1 MSSYLTLDCFPYK
14 VFYWV
19 FSFVFPWFYCQ
30 VKLCAQYFLVNVCP
44 PQPLESS
51 PHQKVR
57 SVLTLPS
64 VIENLLPNIEI
75 KKKNYQ
81 HCLPLT
87 PLTPPIAVC
96 WVYLFLTLKSFLCV
110 FYVVIFLSYWF
121 LQVYPLTCGGYF
133 AKIVQM
139 LPTNWN
145 NSGKISEF

>member
-1 MSSYLTLDCFPYK
+1 MLLCYVGYLLPFPLRYHLYFEMRDERYRYQRFLQFCLTRILFDVQWKCPQADSDLAVDCFPWK

-64 VIENLLPNIEI
+64 VIENLVQNII
-75 KKKNYQ
+75 WRLIRNLYTI
-81 HCLPLT
+81 L
-87 PLTPPIAVC
+87 
-96 WVYLFLTLKSFLCV
+96 
-110 FYVVIFLSYWF
+110 VVR
-121 LQVYPLTCGGYF
+121 
-133 AKIVQM
+133 IV
-139 LPTNWN
+139 
-145 NSGKISEF
+145 